1 MRLLKNIQ
9 KNKESIKKAFGV
21 LYSKDFQES
30 LKIIV
35 NPYGDGYASQKII
48 EEIKKVDL
56 QNILK
61 KSFYDL
67 SFSYENL

>member
-1 MRLLKNIQ
+1 M
-9 KNKESIKKAFGV
+9 